1 MVDPDTTN
9 TIKNPYT
16 NYGDTV
22 RSISN
27 VIGTEGTKSIAG
39 RRRSSKKHPTTRRRR
54 SSKSRK
60 SRSIRRR

>member
-1 MVDPDTTN
+1 MSDPDTTN

-16 NYGDTV
+16 EYSETLA
-22 RSISN
+22 SISN
-27 VIGTEGTKSIAG
+27 TIDGSKDPKSRGG
-39 RRRSSKKHPTTRRRR
+39 RRRSSKKQSARRRR